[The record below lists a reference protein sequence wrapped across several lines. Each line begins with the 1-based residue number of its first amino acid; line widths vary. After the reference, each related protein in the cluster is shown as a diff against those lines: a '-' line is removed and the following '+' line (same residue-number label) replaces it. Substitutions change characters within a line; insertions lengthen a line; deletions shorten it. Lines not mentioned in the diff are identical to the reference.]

1 MLRPCEAGLQLSPVS
16 RRGLQD
22 KGEVKAV
29 ECTAALLHNI
39 ILMWHVST
47 LKLLSCPSL
56 ALLEVVTKAIRWH
69 LTLHLANLSS
79 SVNCVKFE
87 VRLAGQLFPWSLPQI
102 TSINIF
108 ALVPPTVVCHSLSS
122 DHHFLLVVMIIIH
135 LYQIWLW
142 KLLIVVRGSAYWSL
156 PYQEAWH
163 YNWLKHFNNFPDW
176 NFSFSTVQSSSCPA
190 AARQC
195 LWPEVAAM

>member
-1 MLRPCEAGLQLSPVS
+1 MREINYQDLLHYSPSHALSVCLTSHKDCGAAALRGRSPAFS
-16 RRGLQD
+16 RVPARPSGIRT
-22 KGEVKAV
+22 KGDVKAV

-79 SVNCVKFE
+79 SVDCVKLEE
-87 VRLAGQLFPWSLPQI
+87 VRLTGKLFPWSLPQI

-108 ALVPPTVVCHSLSS
+108 ALVLPTVVCHSLSS

-135 LYQIWLW
+135 L
-142 KLLIVVRGSAYWSL
+142 
-156 PYQEAWH
+156 
-163 YNWLKHFNNFPDW
+163 
-176 NFSFSTVQSSSCPA
+176 
-190 AARQC
+190 
-195 LWPEVAAM
+195 